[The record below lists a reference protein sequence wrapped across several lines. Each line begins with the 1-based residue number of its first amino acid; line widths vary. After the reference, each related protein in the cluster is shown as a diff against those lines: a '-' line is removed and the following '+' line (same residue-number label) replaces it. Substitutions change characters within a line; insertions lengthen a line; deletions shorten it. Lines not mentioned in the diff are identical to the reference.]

1 MYIKSYAKINFTLE
15 VLNKYSNGFHEIKS
29 LMHTID
35 LHDEISIENSKTLNI
50 ESNTN
55 TINVMENIMYK
66 TILLVK
72 NEFSIKKWV
81 DINIK
86 KNIPISSGLGGGSS
100 NAASTLLCLNKL
112 WNLNMDYKKLANL
125 ASLLGS
131 DVPFFIKGGGALVSG
146 RGEIINP
153 INDFNFNEIL
163 LIYPKD
169 IFNFT
174 QTKTKYMFSKIL
186 DSYYT
191 DGSYSN
197 KIVNNI
203 NQMSL
208 FNSEDFYNPFLSIL
222 SKESSEFSSILT
234 YIKKQNIKKYFLS
247 GAGPTIGIFDFEGK
261 IDIDYIK
268 NKYNLEIYKVNN
280 NLL

>member
-1 MYIKSYAKINFTLE
+1 
-15 VLNKYSNGFHEIKS
+15 
-29 LMHTID
+29 
-35 LHDEISIENSKTLNI
+35 
-50 ESNTN
+50 
-55 TINVMENIMYK
+55 
-66 TILLVK
+66 
-72 NEFSIKKWV
+72 
-81 DINIK
+81 
-86 KNIPISSGLGGGSS
+86 
-100 NAASTLLCLNKL
+100 
-112 WNLNMDYKKLANL
+112 
-125 ASLLGS
+125 
-131 DVPFFIKGGGALVSG
+131 
-146 RGEIINP
+146 
-153 INDFNFNEIL
+153 
-163 LIYPKD
+163 
-169 IFNFT
+169 
-174 QTKTKYMFSKIL
+174 MFSKIL